1 MKPIVLTKEH
11 ESKLLEMCN
20 ELFMFDFKIIKNNI
34 KIFNIEGTHYTTIHW
49 FEFCMEICQK
59 LALEYKQIAIQN
71 NFNYVTVHYKYWND
85 DKLKIHPID
94 YLYEEFKKRLES

>member
-20 ELFMFDFKIIKNNI
+20 ELFMFDFEIIKNNI

-49 FEFCMEICQK
+49 FEFCMTHLRIK
-59 LALEYKQIAIQN
+59 LTL
-71 NFNYVTVHYKYWND
+71 HHD
-85 DKLKIHPID
+85 DMYGTTNPGGSTFKHPVD
-94 YLYEEFKKRLES
+94 YLYEEFKKRLMSKQ